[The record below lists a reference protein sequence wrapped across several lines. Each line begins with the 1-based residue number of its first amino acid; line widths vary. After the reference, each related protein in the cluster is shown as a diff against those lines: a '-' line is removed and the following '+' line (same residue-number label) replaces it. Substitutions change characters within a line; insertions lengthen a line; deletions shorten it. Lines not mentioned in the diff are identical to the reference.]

1 MRLLV
6 IFAHIIAMFVSALSS
21 TQAKPADLSQWF
33 LDATAWDA
41 PGTSAAIA
49 TPDFLGGKRQ
59 IGDHAVQSLCN
70 VDYGAGLPSIYALW
84 SLLAY
89 DRKHHIGLAAPHDD
103 ADGCALFQA
112 HTPAGA
118 VADADLSQAG
128 TGRGLRIGSSY
139 AQVLSIYGPPVKHGR
154 HFVTSYTATV
164 PGKTRYLPYKPV
176 KLPERITIVVD
187 NDHVSSI
194 LIFINEAGLY

>member
-1 MRLLV
+1 MRFLV
-6 IFAHIIAMFVSALSS
+6 IFAHIIATFVSTLSS

-59 IGDHAVQSLCN
+59 IGDRAVQSLCN

-89 DRKHHIGLAAPHDD
+89 DRKHHIGLAAPDD

-112 HTPAGA
+112 HTPAEPSPMQTCRA
-118 VADADLSQAG
+118 S
-128 TGRGLRIGSSY
+128 R
-139 AQVLSIYGPPVKHGR
+139 AQVRCASAAPTRKSFPYMGR
-154 HFVTSYTATV
+154 
-164 PGKTRYLPYKPV
+164 R
-176 KLPERITIVVD
+176 
-187 NDHVSSI
+187 
-194 LIFINEAGLY
+194 